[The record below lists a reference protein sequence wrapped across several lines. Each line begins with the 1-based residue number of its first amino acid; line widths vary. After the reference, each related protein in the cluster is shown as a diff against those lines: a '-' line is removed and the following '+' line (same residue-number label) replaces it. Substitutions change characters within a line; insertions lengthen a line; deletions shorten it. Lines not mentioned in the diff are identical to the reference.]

1 MLSVMTALM
10 QREEFN
16 TTETS
21 GSDTDQRQH
30 GPTDCS
36 FSVVD
41 HENDQVRFC
50 LTGEFGKRSEADTVA
65 VNECDPVWFEASE
78 SHRTA
83 NTESE

>member
-1 MLSVMTALM
+1 M
-10 QREEFN
+10 QRDEFN
-16 TTETS
+16 TTETYEL
-21 GSDTDQRQH
+21 DTGQRQH

-36 FSVVD
+36 FFVVG

-50 LTGEFGKRSEADTVA
+50 LTGEFGKRSEDDTVA

-78 SHRTA
+78 SHHTA